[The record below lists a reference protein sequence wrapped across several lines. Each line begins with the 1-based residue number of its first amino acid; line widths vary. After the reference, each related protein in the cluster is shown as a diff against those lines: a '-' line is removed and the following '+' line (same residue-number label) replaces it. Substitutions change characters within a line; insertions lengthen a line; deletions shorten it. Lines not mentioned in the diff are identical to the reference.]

1 MKSAVLRR
9 FSFLLG
15 AHAWREILLGIFLL
29 ALARRNP
36 AGYGEMMLAFQFGAI
51 LLFLAEA
58 GLNPHLVVRIAN
70 APDRFRAWLRH
81 YAWVRAGLLS
91 ILCGGAWIFARSQG
105 YSPRLQALVLLLGG
119 AIGLDALG
127 GTFFVGLQVAGKQA
141 AESRIRGWAAA
152 LGWGY
157 GLAALAAGAGVFRLL
172 VAKWIETLVNLVG
185 AARTAWTAAPP
196 EAATSAETPGPGLD
210 WRESLPFT
218 AMAVAAILC
227 NKANV
232 FFLQR
237 WGGIEAV
244 AQYSATWQLVDG
256 LCVLVS
262 SLLLGRVLYPLFVR
276 QWRADRGELERLVQQ
291 AARWLSLAA
300 GMAVLAL
307 GLGSEPLI
315 RLLYGS
321 AYGEAA
327 RVQPLLAWSIPF
339 ALLHNTAAY
348 LLLAAGRRWFL
359 VWAYG
364 AALALNLALCRF
376 GMPSHPLSGAAW
388 AIVATK
394 GCLAAVTV
402 AAACRLVPFWRSAT
416 AAQLMLAVLA
426 GWAIFRAATPLLGA
440 AALLPAWL
448 PAGWLGWRW
457 WREHVRRVPP
467 DNPLPAS
474 GSSG

>member
-1 MKSAVLRR
+1 MRLPILQR

-15 AHAWREILLGIFLL
+15 AYVWREILQGLFLL
-29 ALARRNP
+29 ALARQNP
-36 AGYGEMMLAFQFGAI
+36 VGYGEVMLAFQFGAI
-51 LLFLAEA
+51 LLFLSEA
-58 GLNPHLVVRIAN
+58 GLNPHLVVHLAN
-70 APDRFRAWLRH
+70 DPDRTRDWLRRF
-81 YAWVRAGLLS
+81 ARLRLL
-91 ILCGGAWIFARSQG
+91 LLLLVGAGAWIFARSQG
-105 YSPRLQALVLLLGG
+105 YSPRLQTLVLLLGG

-141 AESRIRGWAAA
+141 AEGRIRGWAAT

-157 GLAALAAGAGVFRLL
+157 GLVALAAGWGVFRLL
-172 VAKWIETLVNLVG
+172 IGKWIETLVNLAG
-185 AARTAWTAAPP
+185 AARAAWSVGRPA
-196 EAATSAETPGPGLD
+196 ESAGKPQPSGLD
-210 WRESLPFT
+210 WRESLPF
-218 AMAVAAILC
+218 AWMAAAAILY

-256 LCVLVS
+256 LCILAS
-262 SLLLGRVLYPLFVR
+262 NLLLGRVLYPLFVR
-276 QWRADRGELERLVQQ
+276 QWRTDRPGLERLILQT
-291 AARWLSLAA
+291 ARWLSLIA
-300 GMAVLAL
+300 GMAVLTL

-327 RVQPLLAWSIPF
+327 RLQPLLVWSIPF

-359 VWAYG
+359 VWAYS
-364 AALALNLALCRF
+364 AALVLNLALCRF

-402 AAACRLVPFWRSAT
+402 AAACRLVPFWRLAT
-416 AAQLMLAVLA
+416 IVQLSFAVLA
-426 GWAIFRAATPLLGA
+426 GWLIFRAATPLLGA

-457 WREHVRRVPP
+457 WQEHVRRDPP
-467 DNPLPAS
+467 DMPFPAS